1 MGVELADSLILLDSV
16 AGDSEETFSMVCT
29 KEEPVKWKETWDA
42 RDGSVYATEDKVF
55 DEEETT
61 DCDDPN
67 ATSDASDV
75 AAMLVCEA
83 SG

>member
-1 MGVELADSLILLDSV
+1 MGVELTDSLILLDSV

-29 KEEPVKWKETWDA
+29 KEEPVKWNETWNA
-42 RDGSVYATEDKVF
+42 RDGSVFATEDKVF
-55 DEEETT
+55 EEETT

-67 ATSDASDV
+67 ATWDASDV

>member
-1 MGVELADSLILLDSV
+1 MGVELTDSLILLDSV
-16 AGDSEETFSMVCT
+16 AGDSEGTFSMVCT
-29 KEEPVKWKETWDA
+29 KENA
-42 RDGSVYATEDKVF
+42 RDGSVFATEDKVF
-55 DEEETT
+55 EEETT

-67 ATSDASDV
+67 ATWDASDV